1 MPWSLPNQ
9 RKTAQCN
16 FSASNRRRGARK
28 STSGDLAW
36 RFGAVVWPAA
46 GMLADLVDALD
57 AGKSE
62 AEILPLITEASAKSA
77 DADGCA
83 QSCRFMNPRGDRPPI

>member
-1 MPWSLPNQ
+1 MELAKS
-9 RKTAQCN
+9 AQDR
-16 FSASNRRRGARK
+16 SATFRRAIDAGARK

-36 RFGAVVWPAA
+36 RGAVVWPAA